1 MRYDER
7 IHDSHTAAGQ
17 EKRERERERL
27 GFLFPQFT
35 FRQNFVARV

>member
-1 MRYDER
+1 MREYTTR
-7 IHDSHTAAGQ
+7 TQPQG
-17 EKRERERERL
+17 KRRERERERL